1 MRTGTVTRLR
11 LAAARPLLR
20 PELLDQPELRRT
32 RQERLAILVRQTA
45 VRGLEL
51 GVDAAQI
58 VDALKAELGGR
69 GQASPPT
76 PPTRRAPRSRNPA
89 AVDAQSMR
97 GTVSAVR
104 AGEMLDEVTL
114 DAASAQ
120 VGAAITRASLDR
132 LQLESLAAQAAAY
145 VKAIVVTL
153 GR

>member
-1 MRTGTVTRLR
+1 
-11 LAAARPLLR
+11 
-20 PELLDQPELRRT
+20 LLDQPELRRT

-58 VDALKAELGGR
+58 VDALKAELAVH

-76 PPTRRAPRSRNPA
+76 TPTRRAPRSRNPA